1 MIRWR
6 RPLYIDESIKESPA
20 GIRYRFKFKK
30 YPGDYYFII
39 LPAGRDMPEIIR
51 CIYLKQSWYK
61 SVDYDIL
68 GVASEKI
75 KPLNCLKKWPQM
87 PIRLPGCE
95 YPKICGYE
103 SEKSFLKGYMEGAQ
117 E

>member
-68 GVASEKI
+68 GVASGKNKAFELFEKMAADAYQATGDVNI
-75 KPLNCLKKWPQM
+75 RRFADMNQKKA
-87 PIRLPGCE
+87 
-95 YPKICGYE
+95 
-103 SEKSFLKGYMEGAQ
+103 F
-117 E
+117 